1 MTMRSD
7 NKGHGLA
14 SHLWAQVSLLII
26 VALIVIVLAARY
38 VW

>member
-1 MTMRSD
+1 MTMPSD

-14 SHLWAQVSLLII
+14 SNLWAQVSLLIV
-26 VALIVIVLAARY
+26 VALVVVILAARY